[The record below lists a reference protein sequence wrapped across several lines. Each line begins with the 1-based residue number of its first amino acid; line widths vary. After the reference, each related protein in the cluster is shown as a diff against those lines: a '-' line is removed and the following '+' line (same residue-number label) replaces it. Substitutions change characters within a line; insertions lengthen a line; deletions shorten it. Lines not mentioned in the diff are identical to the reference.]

1 MTDTEIIAFCRNCKK
16 DSLDCPMAAGD
27 YDRAVELSC
36 CGQQKEIVIIEQ
48 KLTGIERRRAQ
59 NRESERR
66 ARARNPEKFRARQ
79 KAWQDKHREEQKA
92 KKRAYYK
99 AHREEIL
106 ARKKELARMRA
117 QNTDCIVD
125 GKG

>member
-16 DSLDCPMAAGD
+16 DSLDCPMEAGD
-27 YDRAVELSC
+27 YDRAVELNC
-36 CGQQKEIVIIEQ
+36 CGQQKDIVIIEQ
-48 KLTGIERRRAQ
+48 KLTGIELKRAKK
-59 NRESERR
+59 REYERKER
-66 ARARNPEKFRARQ
+66 AANPEKFRARQ

-106 ARKKELARMRA
+106 ARKRELKRIRD
-117 QNTDCIVD
+117 QNTVCIGS

>member
-1 MTDTEIIAFCRNCKK
+1 MTDTEIITFCRNCKK

-66 ARARNPEKFRARQ
+66 ARAANPEKFRARQ

-106 ARKKELARMRA
+106 ARKKELAWMRA
-117 QNTDCIVD
+117 QNTCCESD
-125 GKG
+125 KRA

>member
-92 KKRAYYK
+92 ENAERLRQWRESKK
-99 AHREEIL
+99 
-106 ARKKELARMRA
+106 
-117 QNTDCIVD
+117 
-125 GKG
+125 

>member
-79 KAWQDKHREEQKA
+79 KA
-92 KKRAYYK
+92 
-99 AHREEIL
+99 
-106 ARKKELARMRA
+106 
-117 QNTDCIVD
+117 
-125 GKG
+125 

>member
-66 ARARNPEKFRARQ
+66 ARARNPEKYRARQ
-79 KAWQDKHREEQKA
+79 RAWQDKHREEQKA
-92 KKRAYYK
+92 KKRAYYR

-106 ARKKELARMRA
+106 ARKKELARMRV
-117 QNTDCIVD
+117 QNTDCVVD